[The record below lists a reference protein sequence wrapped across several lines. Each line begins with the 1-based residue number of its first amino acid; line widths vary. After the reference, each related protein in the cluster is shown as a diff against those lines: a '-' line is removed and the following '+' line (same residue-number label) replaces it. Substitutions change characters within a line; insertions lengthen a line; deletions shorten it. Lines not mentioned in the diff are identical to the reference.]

1 MRKLGTEGS
10 DPIDKEALA
19 CGCETAKAPCG
30 VCGVPKKMRLGLA
43 SVLQLAH
50 LTESRL
56 ESSMDAIARARED
69 SSATERPKFDEPWPA
84 ARMPRSARPHLAA
97 VFA

>member
-30 VCGVPKKMRLGLA
+30 VCAVPKKCGFLA
-43 SVLQLAH
+43 LLVSYRAASLDALFLLRPALPDLVL
-50 LTESRL
+50 
-56 ESSMDAIARARED
+56 D
-69 SSATERPKFDEPWPA
+69 P
-84 ARMPRSARPHLAA
+84 
-97 VFA
+97 

>member
-30 VCGVPKKMRLGLA
+30 VCAVPKKCGLFGLA

-50 LTESRL
+50 NERNTLQR
-56 ESSMDAIARARED
+56 SMDAIAAPRED
-69 SSATERPKFDEPWPA
+69 SSAAERPL
-84 ARMPRSARPHLAA
+84 R
-97 VFA
+97 

>member
-30 VCGVPKKMRLGLA
+30 VCAVPKKCGFLA
-43 SVLQLAH
+43 LLVSY
-50 LTESRL
+50 S
-56 ESSMDAIARARED
+56 
-69 SSATERPKFDEPWPA
+69 
-84 ARMPRSARPHLAA
+84 
-97 VFA
+97 